1 VIFLLNESVKNI
13 RILHGSDAKKVVCSS
28 CDGFA
33 PVCPEKERVK
43 TTLDRRTI
51 LAIISRFSNKC
62 QKRDFMNIVQKIR
75 QEQANQDRHP
85 DFVIGDTIRVHYK
98 IKEGGK
104 ERIQIFTGTVIA
116 RKGSGNTEAIT
127 VRRISYGEGVE
138 RVFPLNSPNIDK
150 IEIDRYGKVRRA
162 KLYYLRDLA
171 GKKARIKERR
181 V

>member
-1 VIFLLNESVKNI
+1 MN
-13 RILHGSDAKKVVCSS
+13 
-28 CDGFA
+28 
-33 PVCPEKERVK
+33 
-43 TTLDRRTI
+43 TI
-51 LAIISRFSNKC
+51 E
-62 QKRDFMNIVQKIR
+62 KIR
-75 QEQANQDRHP
+75 QEQATQDRHP

-104 ERIQIFTGTVIA
+104 ERVQLFTGTIIA
-116 RKGSGNTEAIT
+116 RKGSGVTEAIT

-138 RVFPLNSPNIDK
+138 RVFPLSSPNIDK
-150 IEIDRYGKVRRA
+150 IEIERHGKVRRA

>member
-1 VIFLLNESVKNI
+1 MNTL
-13 RILHGSDAKKVVCSS
+13 
-28 CDGFA
+28 
-33 PVCPEKERVK
+33 EK
-43 TTLDRRTI
+43 I
-51 LAIISRFSNKC
+51 H
-62 QKRDFMNIVQKIR
+62 
-75 QEQANQDRHP
+75 QENATQDRHP

-104 ERIQIFTGTVIA
+104 ERVQVYTGTVIA
-116 RKGSGNTEAIT
+116 RKGNGITESIT
-127 VRRISYGEGVE
+127 VRRVSYGEGVE

-150 IEIDRYGKVRRA
+150 IEIERHGKVRRA